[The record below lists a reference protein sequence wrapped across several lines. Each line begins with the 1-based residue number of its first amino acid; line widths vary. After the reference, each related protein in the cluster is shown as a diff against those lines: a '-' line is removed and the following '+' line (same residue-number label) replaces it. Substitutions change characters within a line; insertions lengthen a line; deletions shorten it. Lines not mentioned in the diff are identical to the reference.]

1 MGTHRYVCPQGH
13 EHEHLHLRAG
23 NGRLTMKWSPAGE
36 LVEHVDTR
44 ESPPP
49 ESRPC
54 PDCGQ
59 SASRAPTAPLFDLRS
74 DATQTS
80 GWHHPGMVGVD
91 YSRGPDGAPARHLK
105 GYDNATN
112 PYDAREPAKPQRR
125 TDAATA

>member
-13 EHEHLHLRAG
+13 EHDFLHIPRG
-23 NGRLTMKWSPAGE
+23 GGRLTMRWAPNGD
-36 LVEHVDTR
+36 LVEHTDTR
-44 ESPPP
+44 EDLPAGT
-49 ESRPC
+49 RPC
-54 PDCGQ
+54 PRCDNQAKRVPGG
-59 SASRAPTAPLFDLRS
+59 ALFYLRS
-74 DATQTS
+74 DATQSS

-112 PYDAREPAKPQRR
+112 PYDPREPAKPQRQ